1 MPHMYIVIPA
11 YNEGRN
17 IAPLLGQIERLGSEL
32 ALSVIVV
39 NDGSADDTLAEARKF
54 LGKLDLDIINHQVNQ
69 GVPQT
74 FHDGL
79 AAAAARSDGDDSI
92 VLIEGDGTSDLT
104 LLPEMSKQLQS
115 GADIVIASRYIRGG
129 AYVNFPRHRTW
140 GSHVVNQVLRALLR
154 LRGVTDYTIFYRAYR
169 AGIVKRAL
177 RDYDTRLLTG
187 RSFAANLELLLKL
200 QRYARKNGEV
210 PLRYDYN
217 LKKSRSSMK
226 IGATLM
232 EYQPVLFKW
241 FLGRI

>member
-1 MPHMYIVIPA
+1 MFIVIPA

-17 IAPLLGQIERLGSEL
+17 VAPLLGQIEQLS
-32 ALSVIVV
+32 AVFPLSVTLV
-39 NDGSADDTLAEARKF
+39 NDGSADDTLVEASKF
-54 LGKLDLDIINHQVNQ
+54 LGKLDLNIINHPVNQ

-74 FHDGL
+74 FYDGL
-79 AAAAARSDGDDSI
+79 AAAASRSKADDCI
-92 VLIEGDGTSDLT
+92 VLIEGDGTSDLA
-104 LLPEMSKQLQS
+104 LLPEISKQIQA

-129 AYVNFPRHRTW
+129 AYVNFPKHRTW
-140 GSHVVNQVLRALLR
+140 GSHVVNQVLRVLLR

-169 AGIVKRAL
+169 AGIVMQAL
-177 RDYDTRLLTG
+177 SDYDNRLLTG

-200 QRYARKNGEV
+200 QRYVRKHGEV

-232 EYQPVLFKW
+232 EYQPILLKW